1 MPAAKSYRIG
11 LLCVTLSAIAWSLGG
26 LFTRVLT
33 LDAATMLV
41 WRCLWGA
48 AGMIVLVF
56 LLEGRK
62 AFRAFHGFLKRDA
75 WPAWLFAGLSGF
87 GMICFIA
94 SLRTTTVAHVSVIYA
109 AVPFAAAGIA
119 WVAIGERPSAT
130 AILASIAALVGVA
143 VMVGLST
150 DGGLIGDL
158 LACGMMLSMAVS
170 MVLARKYP
178 EIPFMPAAIASAL
191 LATLACLPFA
201 DPLNVTARDMGIL
214 ALFGI
219 VNSALGLGLFTLGAR
234 FVPAIET
241 ALIGALDAPLS
252 PFWVWL
258 VFSEVPDSGT
268 IIGGFIV
275 FVAVGMHIIL
285 SARQTRAIEAT
296 G

>member
-1 MPAAKSYRIG
+1 MPAAKTYRIG

-48 AGMIVLVF
+48 LGMIVLAF
-56 LLEGRK
+56 LLEGRGAFA
-62 AFRAFHGFLKRDA
+62 AFRRFLTRDA
-75 WPAWLFAGLSGF
+75 WPAWLFAVLSGV
-87 GMICFIA
+87 GMICFIG

-119 WVAIGERPSAT
+119 WGWIGERPGAT
-130 AILASIAALVGVA
+130 AILASIAALFGVA

-150 DGGLIGDL
+150 DGGLVGDL

-178 EIPFMPAAIASAL
+178 EIAFMPAAIASAL
-191 LATLACLPFA
+191 LATIVCLPFA
-201 DPLNVTARDMGIL
+201 EPLSITMYDMGIL

-268 IIGGFIV
+268 IVGGFIV
-275 FVAVGMHIIL
+275 FIAVGAHLAL
-285 SARQTRAIEAT
+285 SARRTSPVEVA